1 MCKEVGTP
9 EYRDDRCAIENQG
22 KGERSVNRLCILHQQ
37 KSGAESQ
44 LGNNNQGQDVTD
56 KDRRIPGLN
65 FVAYGMH
72 TDLLD
77 HAERLRE
84 RQEAAG
90 NGLRN

>member
-22 KGERSVNRLCILHQQ
+22 KGDHSINRLYILYQRQ
-37 KSGAESQ
+37 SGAESQ
-44 LGNNNQGQDVTD
+44 LGYNNQVQDVTA

-90 NGLRN
+90 IGLRN